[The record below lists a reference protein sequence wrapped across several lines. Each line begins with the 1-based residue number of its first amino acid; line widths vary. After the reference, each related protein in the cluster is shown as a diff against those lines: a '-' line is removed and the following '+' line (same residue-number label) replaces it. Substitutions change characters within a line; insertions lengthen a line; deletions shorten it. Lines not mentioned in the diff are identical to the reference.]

1 MLRRLLFA
9 PTLALALAACAAA
22 PAGRGVPPPTVSHHQ
37 HLISDDF
44 GVILKRDVRLD
55 GAGLVAQLDAAGIRK
70 AVVLSMGYTYGDER
84 KGIADHPQ
92 KTRAEN
98 DWTSAQVSRF
108 PRRLIGFCG
117 VNPLLDTA
125 IAEIERCLRLPGMKG
140 IKLHLGNSGVDVT
153 KPEHARRLAAFFA
166 VANRNRAPIVAHM
179 RIRGGEGYG
188 RAHGEAFL
196 EQVLPAAPDIVVQVA
211 HMAGAGPG
219 YDASADAAIGPLAE
233 AVARGDPRTRR
244 LWFDATTVVRP
255 DSPAEETAMLVRRI
269 RQIGPRR
276 VVFGADL
283 ALPDS
288 NPPPAEA
295 WALFR
300 TLPLT
305 DAEFTAIARNVAPYA
320 R

>member
-1 MLRRLLFA
+1 MPRALA
-9 PTLALALAACAAA
+9 PILALALAACTTA
-22 PAGRGVPPPTVSHHQ
+22 PADRPVPPPTVSHHQ

-44 GVILKRDVRLD
+44 GAILKRDTRLD

-84 KGIADHPQ
+84 KGFADHIA

-98 DWTSAQVSRF
+98 DWTSAQVMRH
-108 PRRLIGFCG
+108 PARLVGFCG

-140 IKLHLGNSGVDVT
+140 IKLHLGNSGVDVSR
-153 KPEHARRLAAFFA
+153 PEHAQRMAAFFA
-166 VANRNRAPIVAHM
+166 MANRNRAPIVVHM

-188 RAHGEAFL
+188 RAHGQAFL

-211 HMAGAGPG
+211 HMAGSGPG
-219 YDASADAAIGPLAE
+219 YDAAADAAIAPLAE
-233 AVARGDPRTRR
+233 AVERGDPRARR

-255 DSPAEETAMLVRRI
+255 DAPPEETTMLVRRI
-269 RQIGPRR
+269 RQIGPGR
-276 VVFGADL
+276 VLFGADL

-305 DAEFTAIARNVAPYA
+305 DAEFTTIARNAAPYM